1 MNCTVSL
8 LPYRQTESYSRI
20 VLDYINQQESIKDFY
35 KHPASIDGIKA
46 AIKER
51 KNYDTDRTLLT
62 NALSIQYL
70 NVETTSLVKD
80 NIKSLSDTNTF
91 TICTAHQ
98 PNIFT
103 GHLYFIYKILHTIK
117 MATWLNM
124 QIPGC
129 HFVPVY
135 YMGSEDADL
144 EELGHI
150 YINGEKHE
158 WKTAQT
164 GAVGRMKIDK
174 GLIEMLDQLNGQLSV
189 YPYGNEILSL
199 MKQFYIEGESIEE
212 ATFKIVNSLFAE
224 YGLVVL
230 LPDNSD
236 LKRSFLPI
244 IEQELFEAFSH
255 HAVEETVSQF
265 PPAYKAQASGREL
278 NMFYLTEDKRERI
291 EQVGD
296 EWQVLNSELKFS
308 QQELIAELQAHPER
322 FSPNV
327 ILRPVFQEWIL
338 PNIMFI
344 GGGGEIAYWLQL
356 KKVFE
361 KAGVPYPV
369 LVLRNS
375 FMVVDK
381 NIAAIVKNL
390 RLELADVFKNELD
403 LVKDLVIR
411 DSKVQVTLENEKA
424 ALNNLYDQIKDIAG
438 KVDTSLVTHT
448 QALQAQSLKKIASLE
463 KKLLRAEK
471 RKFEAEQRQLRKVK
485 AHLFPNNNLQERVEN
500 IMPSYAKW
508 GKSFLK
514 TIYEN
519 SLTLEQQFT
528 VISETE

>member
-8 LPYRQTESYSRI
+8 LTYRQTESYSRI
-20 VLDYINQQESIKDFY
+20 VLDYINQQESLKDFY
-35 KHPASIDGIKA
+35 RHPPSIDGIKA

-51 KNYDTDRTLLT
+51 KSYNTDRTLLT
-62 NALSIQYL
+62 DVLSNQYL

-80 NIKSLSDTNTF
+80 NINSLSNTDTF
-91 TICTAHQ
+91 AICTAHQ

-117 MATWLNM
+117 MATWLSV
-124 QIPGC
+124 QIPDC

-158 WKTAQT
+158 WKTSQN

-174 GLIEMLDQLNGQLSV
+174 GLIELLDHLNGQLSV

-199 MKQFYIEGESIEE
+199 MKQFYTWGKSIEE

-255 HAVEETVSQF
+255 NAVEETVSKF
-265 PPAYKAQASGREL
+265 PPAYKAQASGREM
-278 NMFYLTEDKRERI
+278 NMFYLMENKRERI

-308 QQELIAELQAHPER
+308 RTRI
-322 FSPNV
+322 
-327 ILRPVFQEWIL
+327 
-338 PNIMFI
+338 
-344 GGGGEIAYWLQL
+344 
-356 KKVFE
+356 
-361 KAGVPYPV
+361 
-369 LVLRNS
+369 NS
-375 FMVVDK
+375 RV
-381 NIAAIVKNL
+381 
-390 RLELADVFKNELD
+390 
-403 LVKDLVIR
+403 
-411 DSKVQVTLENEKA
+411 
-424 ALNNLYDQIKDIAG
+424 
-438 KVDTSLVTHT
+438 
-448 QALQAQSLKKIASLE
+448 AS
-463 KKLLRAEK
+463 A
-471 RKFEAEQRQLRKVK
+471 
-485 AHLFPNNNLQERVEN
+485 
-500 IMPSYAKW
+500 S
-508 GKSFLK
+508 
-514 TIYEN
+514 
-519 SLTLEQQFT
+519 
-528 VISETE
+528 